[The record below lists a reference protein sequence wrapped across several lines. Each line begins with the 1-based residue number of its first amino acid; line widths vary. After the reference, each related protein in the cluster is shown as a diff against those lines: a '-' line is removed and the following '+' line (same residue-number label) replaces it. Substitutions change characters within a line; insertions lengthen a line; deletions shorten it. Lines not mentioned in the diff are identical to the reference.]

1 MTSCPRLQSYIQCNN
16 LISCNFAHL
25 AQISQHG
32 SASRPGSGGTFLNP
46 EKESIVIVV
55 VKGDRAMNLLQKCSS
70 VLLLAFLGAFGGVAL
85 AAPTLPSKSDNATVV
100 QAQPDTPVD
109 CKKNPKDPR
118 CQKK

>member
-1 MTSCPRLQSYIQCNN
+1 
-16 LISCNFAHL
+16 
-25 AQISQHG
+25 
-32 SASRPGSGGTFLNP
+32 
-46 EKESIVIVV
+46 
-55 VKGDRAMNLLQKCSS
+55 MNLLQKCSS

-109 CKKNPKDPR
+109 CKKTPKDPR